1 MGTAEDAEAILEGA
15 GQYQWATSL
24 AQLRS
29 PAERTIS
36 TIRLLHNK
44 ALSFLGN
51 PMLAASVLPA
61 PGNAFDIKDFL
72 ASSGTLYLIAEAQT
86 EEAPVAP
93 LMACFLNEVHYTAK
107 MTGSRM
113 PGGRLDPCLLMALDE
128 IANIA
133 PINIPNFMADA
144 GGRGI
149 QMAIVSH
156 GLGQLRQRWSEQG
169 AQIISDTA
177 GCKVF
182 LPGITDTA
190 LLKAASELCGQ
201 TSFRQKGQ
209 EHLTQHDICDPSMLR
224 ELPDGYA
231 LLIRG
236 SRAPVLAKLPRAW
249 TDRAYKRARRQ
260 GRAVYRAPS
269 PAVLSAVG
277 EFDVPVTEPPAAWA
291 NGNGQDTAEFPWGG
305 DGR

>member
-1 MGTAEDAEAILEGA
+1 
-15 GQYQWATSL
+15 
-24 AQLRS
+24 
-29 PAERTIS
+29 
-36 TIRLLHNK
+36 
-44 ALSFLGN
+44 
-51 PMLAASVLPA
+51 
-61 PGNAFDIKDFL
+61 
-72 ASSGTLYLIAEAQT
+72 
-86 EEAPVAP
+86 
-93 LMACFLNEVHYTAK
+93 MACFLNEVHYTAK
-107 MTGSRM
+107 ITGSRM
-113 PGGRLDPCLLMALDE
+113 PGGRLDPALLMALDE

-156 GLGQLRQRWSEQG
+156 GLGQLRDRWGEQG

-209 EHLTQHDICDPSMLR
+209 EHLTRHDICDPAMLR
-224 ELPDGYA
+224 ELPSGYG

-236 SRAPVLAKLPRAW
+236 GRAPVLAKLPRAW

-260 GRAVYRAPS
+260 GRAVYRAP
-269 PAVLSAVG
+269 
-277 EFDVPVTEPPAAWA
+277 VPVVLPAPREFTLAA
-291 NGNGQDTAEFPWGG
+291 TDTSAAAVADGNGHRDAAGFPWGG
-305 DGR
+305 EDR

>member
-1 MGTAEDAEAILEGA
+1 MERA
-15 GQYQWATSL
+15 GQDQWATSL

-51 PMLAASVLPA
+51 PALAAAVLPGQ
-61 PGNAFDIKDFL
+61 GNAFNIEDFL
-72 ASSGTLYLIAEAQT
+72 SDRGALYLIAEAQT

-93 LMACFLNEVHYTAK
+93 LMACFLTEVHYIAK
-107 MTGSRM
+107 LAGSRM
-113 PGGRLDPCLLMALDE
+113 PGGRLDPPLLMALDE

-156 GLGQLRQRWSEQG
+156 GLGQLRARWGEHG

-177 GCKVF
+177 GCKIY
-182 LPGITDTA
+182 LPGITDTV

-209 EHLTQHDICDPSMLR
+209 EHLTRHDICDAAMLR
-224 ELPDGYA
+224 ELPTGYG
-231 LLIRG
+231 LLVRG
-236 SRAPVLAKLPRAW
+236 GCAPVLAKLPRAW
-249 TDRAYKRARRQ
+249 TDRAYKRARRH
-260 GRAVYRAPS
+260 GRAVYQAPA
-269 PAVLSAVG
+269 PAVLSAAR
-277 EFDVPVTEPPAAWA
+277 EFPLTVAGAPAAQ
-291 NGNGQDTAEFPWGG
+291 GNGHRDAPAFPWGG
-305 DGR
+305 EDQ